1 MESIKPVGSDAAAL
15 ELQDTYEV
23 SFDIIG
29 IVRLLTGP
37 MAALVFWNLP
47 LGLEPNIQ
55 KTFAIVVFMIVYWI
69 VEALPHAVTALVG
82 CYLFWALDVVKI
94 SVAFSG
100 FASSTPWFV
109 FACLL
114 MGEAASKTNL
124 VQRLGYWVMLRVGT
138 SYSRLLLGII
148 TISFLLNFLIPNAVA
163 RVSML
168 APIAIGI
175 LTVYGL
181 GKHSNA
187 GKGLFLILT
196 YSCPLFAKMM
206 MSGPAA
212 IFTRGVVE
220 EQTGVQILWS
230 QWLFAFLP
238 VVVITIFAS
247 WILVR
252 WLYPAEVHELPG
264 GKEYLARA
272 LSDMGSLKADEKKVL
287 GWLLFATALW
297 STDSLHHISPATI
310 TVGVGLALCFPK
322 LGVLDEKA
330 IKRINFMNV
339 FFTAGALSM
348 ALS

>member
-212 IFTRGVVE
+212 I
-220 EQTGVQILWS
+220 S
-230 QWLFAFLP
+230 P
-238 VVVITIFAS
+238 VV
-247 WILVR
+247 WWKNR
-252 WLYPAEVHELPG
+252 
-264 GKEYLARA
+264 LACKFFGV
-272 LSDMGSLKADEKKVL
+272 SGSLHSCP
-287 GWLLFATALW
+287 WLSSRSSLRGSWFAG
-297 STDSLHHISPATI
+297 STQRRYMSSRAERNI
-310 TVGVGLALCFPK
+310 
-322 LGVLDEKA
+322 
-330 IKRINFMNV
+330 
-339 FFTAGALSM
+339 
-348 ALS
+348 